1 MRKFR
6 QQKMALGGLA
16 GILIVCLISFFAMI
30 CCIPT
35 DAAAQQSKTAC
46 SHCQP
51 VKAKLPCH
59 TSSSEPQSAS
69 HCPMQEIVTNL
80 KGLAQDSSAFLKE
93 SLQPVIFI
101 APAHL
106 EIVSHAAVQYSLL
119 QEQSR
124 EPDSRSLYPQ
134 NPILRI

>member
-6 QQKMALGGLA
+6 QQKMALGGLT

-35 DAAAQQSKTAC
+35 EVAAQPSKTAC

-59 TSSSEPQSAS
+59 ASSSGSQSAS
-69 HCPMQEIVTNL
+69 HCPMQEIVTNV
-80 KGLAQDSSAFLKE
+80 KGLTLESNVFIKE
-93 SLQPVIFI
+93 SLQQVIFI

-106 EIVSHAAVQYSLL
+106 EIVSHAAVEYSLL
-119 QEQSR
+119 QEQAR
-124 EPDSRSLYPQ
+124 GPDSRSLYPQ